1 LFSFE
6 YDNNEFIL
14 VKVVSVRNYI
24 EFFQSIII
32 TASFNTITIYTS
44 KRESFDIYDWTKII
58 DKNLKHDEFLLL
70 SRFY

>member
-58 DKNLKHDEFLLL
+58 DKHLKHDEFLLL